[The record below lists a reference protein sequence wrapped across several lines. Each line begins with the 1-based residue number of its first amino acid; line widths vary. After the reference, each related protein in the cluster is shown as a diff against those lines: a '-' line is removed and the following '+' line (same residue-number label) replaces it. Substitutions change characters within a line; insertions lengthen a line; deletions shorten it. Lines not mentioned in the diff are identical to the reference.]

1 MGHHVGAW
9 KVHRPRYPRWH
20 RPRVCVLVS
29 LAWRCWHGRCDDA
42 FGALRNGFS
51 TEFQARLAAISSRRS
66 ALGDKEPGMARRVTH
81 RYHDPLDLVW
91 LAGAARL
98 GMRVERSA
106 EVYASWDGASV
117 LTLST
122 PGDFDPDDSLAQLI
136 YHEICHSLVAGPRGQ
151 RLPDWGLSNTDDSD
165 LVYEH
170 ACHRVQAA
178 LAAPY
183 GLRDFFAVTTEWRP
197 YWDSLPS
204 DTLADGED
212 PAIPLAREGY
222 RRAQLEPMRSVLR
235 DALERTARLAAIVHE
250 LPLDGDALWTV
261 AKRRHPTGLLMADVG
276 RGTCGECAWVYGN
289 KVLRCRRSASNPED
303 RAVVERDWP
312 GCESFEAPL
321 LDASCRSCGAC
332 CREGYDRVE
341 LRRGDVVRK
350 RHPALVS
357 VDGAVAFIARPDG
370 KCRGLSESAGCYT
383 CEIYEDRPKA
393 CAELEP
399 GGDACLSARRRVGL
413 TR

>member
-1 MGHHVGAW
+1 
-9 KVHRPRYPRWH
+9 
-20 RPRVCVLVS
+20 
-29 LAWRCWHGRCDDA
+29 
-42 FGALRNGFS
+42 
-51 TEFQARLAAISSRRS
+51 
-66 ALGDKEPGMARRVTH
+66 MARHVTH
-81 RYHDPLDLVW
+81 RYQDPLDLVW

-98 GMRVERSA
+98 GIRVERSA
-106 EVYASWDGASV
+106 EVYASWDGSSV

-122 PGDFDPDDSLAQLI
+122 PDDFDPDDSLAQLI

-197 YWDSLPS
+197 YWDALPR
-204 DTLADGED
+204 DPLADGDD
-212 PAIPLAREGY
+212 PAIAIAREGY
-222 RRAQLEPMRSVLR
+222 RRAQLEPMSSVLGE
-235 DALERTARLAAIVHE
+235 ALERTARLAAIVRE
-250 LPLDGDALWTV
+250 LPLEADALWTL
-261 AKRRHPTGLLMADVG
+261 AKGRHPSGLLMETTP
-276 RGTCGECAWVYGN
+276 RGTCGECAWAHGRNGTHRDSVAHGRGG
-289 KVLRCRRSASNPED
+289 LRCRRSAPNPDD
-303 RAVVERDWP
+303 RAAVEPRWP
-312 GCESFEAPL
+312 GCESFELPL
-321 LDASCRSCGAC
+321 AAASCRGCGAC

-341 LRRGDVVRK
+341 LRRGEAVRK
-350 RHPALVS
+350 RHPALIT
-357 VDGAVAFIARPDG
+357 VDGKVAYIGRPDG
-370 KCRGLSESAGCYT
+370 KCRALSEADGCYT
-383 CEIYEDRPKA
+383 CEIYADRPKA

>member
-1 MGHHVGAW
+1 
-9 KVHRPRYPRWH
+9 
-20 RPRVCVLVS
+20 
-29 LAWRCWHGRCDDA
+29 
-42 FGALRNGFS
+42 
-51 TEFQARLAAISSRRS
+51 
-66 ALGDKEPGMARRVTH
+66 MARRVTH

-98 GMRVERSA
+98 GIRVERSA

-122 PGDFDPDDSLAQLI
+122 PDDFDPDDSLAQLI

-197 YWDSLPS
+197 YWDALPQ
-204 DTLADGED
+204 DTLADGDD

-222 RRAQLEPMRSVLR
+222 RRAQLEPMRSMLR
-235 DALERTARLAAIVHE
+235 DALERTARLAALVHE
-250 LPLDGDALWTV
+250 LPLEADALWAV

-276 RGTCGECAWVYGN
+276 RGTCGECAWAYGQ
-289 KVLRCRRSASNPED
+289 KVLRCRRSASGSDD
-303 RAVVERDWP
+303 RAVVAREWP

-321 LDASCRSCGAC
+321 VSDSCRGCGAC

-350 RHPALVS
+350 RHPELVS
-357 VDGAVAFIARPDG
+357 VDGAVAFIARPAG
-370 KCRGLSESAGCYT
+370 KCRALSESGGCYT